1 VFLRQGAGG
10 GGRLLG
16 QDLEVETLG
25 RHITVVLGVLMDGWG
40 LASQVDVEHLVRHT
54 DQVRATRIA
63 HGARL
68 LSKLFLIRSRGV
80 LSSLGRLNEVV
91 GQALDQ
97 VFLPRQALG
106 GLRRLV
112 GGLVKDPTRREVLR
126 TREIGLHVIRM
137 GRG

>member
-1 VFLRQGAGG
+1 MRV
-10 GGRLLG
+10 LL
-16 QDLEVETLG
+16 
-25 RHITVVLGVLMDGWG
+25 ILGVLEDGRG

-68 LSKLFLIRSRGV
+68 LSKLFMIRSRGV